1 MAGRVS
7 RMNELRQQQVKR
19 KIRQSLNDIDQ
30 LKARLAVIR
39 SCCAELAAAMRQI
52 RTDAEQAKTE
62 AEQRRQREQRKQQ
75 LKRVV

>member
-1 MAGRVS
+1 MNK
-7 RMNELRQQQVKR
+7 MNELRQQQVKR
-19 KIRQSLNDIDQ
+19 KIRQSLSDIDQ
-30 LKARLAVIR
+30 MKAQLAVIR

-52 RTDAEQAKTE
+52 RTDAEQAKIE